1 MRTLVLVFALAAAIA
16 PHGSA
21 AFQATSLYS
30 KIAHNLNKKAQTFSP
45 HRGAI
50 SLGMSGFGG
59 FSKAKKDTFPYTG
72 TQRLSITTPQRKV
85 PKDIVK
91 PDYWKDGK
99 PKAKSLGLPWDI
111 PVNSAEDI
119 EGIRKAARA
128 AREVLDL
135 ATAAVKVGMTTE
147 ELDELVHEETIK
159 RGGYPSPLNYH
170 GFPKSVCTSINE
182 VVCHGIP
189 APNIKLQDGD
199 TVNIDVTVFL
209 NGYHGDCS
217 EMACVGE
224 VDEAGKK
231 LIQTTYDAWQ
241 AAIAICKPGVKY
253 CEIGGVIEDLI
264 TPAGYTTT
272 RNFCGHGVGK
282 VFHANPTIL
291 HYKNKQNNGIMA
303 AGHVFTIEPMINE
316 GDASNVMWKDDWTA
330 ATKDGK
336 RSAQFEH
343 TLLITDNGVEALTA
357 KTDSSPRY
365 FWEQ

>member
-1 MRTLVLVFALAAAIA
+1 
-16 PHGSA
+16 
-21 AFQATSLYS
+21 
-30 KIAHNLNKKAQTFSP
+30 
-45 HRGAI
+45 
-50 SLGMSGFGG
+50 MSGFG
-59 FSKAKKDTFPYTG
+59 FAKVKKDDFKYTG
-72 TQRLSITTPQRKV
+72 TQRMSNPTPRRKV

-91 PDYWKDGK
+91 PDYWKDGN
-99 PKAKSLGLPWDI
+99 PKAKSLGMPWDI
-111 PVNSAEDI
+111 PVNSPEDI

-135 ATAAVKVGMTTE
+135 ATASVRVGMTTE
-147 ELDELVHEETIK
+147 EIDELVHSETIK

-189 APNIKLQDGD
+189 APNIVLKDGD
-199 TVNIDVTVFL
+199 TLNIDVTVFL

-224 VDEAGKK
+224 VDGAGKE

-253 CEIGGVIEDLI
+253 SEIGGIIDDVIA
-264 TPAGYTTT
+264 PKGYTST

-282 VFHANPTIL
+282 VFHSNPTIL
-291 HYKNKQNNGIMA
+291 HYRNKQNNGVMA
-303 AGHVFTIEPMINE
+303 PGHIFTIEPMINE
-316 GDASNVMWKDDWTA
+316 GDANNVMWKDDWTA
-330 ATKDGK
+330 TTKDGK

-343 TLLITDNGVEALTA
+343 TLLITEDGVEPLTA
-357 KTDSSPRY
+357 KTESSPRY